1 MRILKK
7 IGFFTAFILPA
18 LVLAGFYLGGWWNFL
33 TLGFVF
39 VIITLIDHL
48 AGLDEE
54 NVTEQEAKVISEAL
68 YYRFVTYLW
77 TYFQFAFL
85 IWAFYAVSTGALIT
99 IYEWAGFVISA
110 GLVTGGIGITVAH
123 ELGHKKSKLER
134 FYSKALLMTVCY
146 MHFYIEH
153 NRGHHVHVATPED
166 PATARKN
173 EDFYSFWIRSVCMG
187 YVHAWK
193 LETVRLKQKGISW
206 FAFSN
211 EMISFTLLPIF
222 FCVLITLL
230 FSLLRNHFVWQIPV
244 FFFAQSFVAFT
255 LLELVNYVEHYGIV
269 RKLTSAGNYERVNPL
284 HSWNASHLISNFFL
298 FQLQRHSD
306 HHANAIKRYQ
316 VLNHYHQSPQLP
328 FGYPTM
334 ILLALIPPL
343 WFATMNPRLDSWT
356 DKVYNPTTW
365 AR

>member
-54 NVTEQEAKVISEAL
+54 NVTEQEAKLISEAL

-77 TYFQFAFL
+77 AYFQFAFL
-85 IWAFYAVSTGALIT
+85 IWAFYAVSTGALT
-99 IYEWAGFVISA
+99 TLYEWAGFVIST

-206 FAFSN
+206 FSFSN
-211 EMISFTLLPIF
+211 EMISFTLLPIL
-222 FCVLITLL
+222 FCVLITLS
-230 FSLLRNHFVWQIPV
+230 FSLFQNHFVWQIPV

-269 RKLTSAGNYERVNPL
+269 RKLTSAGTYERVNPL

-316 VLNHYHQSPQLP
+316 VLNHYDQSPQLP